1 VGEAVDNW
9 FGYSVA
15 TAGDVNGDGYSD
27 VVVGA
32 SGNSGTTGKAYLY
45 LGGADHLSVKASWT
59 PTGEA
64 ASDQFGVSVATAGDV
79 NGDGYA
85 DVVVGAP
92 GESAFTGKAYLFLG
106 EAGGL
111 AADSSWIAVGEAED
125 DNFGASVAT
134 AGDVN
139 GDGYSDVVVGAYGND
154 SSFGKAY
161 LYHGGVG
168 GLSLSATWT
177 AVGEAVDNWF
187 GYSVATAGDVN
198 GDGYSDVV
206 VGAHGHSTVTGKAYL
221 FLGGAGG
228 LSSSAAWTAVG
239 EATTGQFGASVATAG
254 DVNGDGYSDV
264 AVGARGFFGV
274 TGKAYLYLGGASGLS
289 ESASWTAM
297 GEVGGNAF
305 GGSVA
310 TVGDVNGDGYSD
322 VAVGAWGHN
331 SNTGK
336 AYVYLGGASGLSA
349 SASWTAVGEATDD
362 RFGLA
367 STAGDVNGDGYS
379 DVVVGAFGNTSFRG
393 KAYLALGGASGLSAT
408 AVWTASGQAPND
420 EFGYSVATAGDVNA
434 DGYSDVV
441 VGALGFSSTTGKAYL
456 YHGGGGAGVS
466 LVPRQLRS
474 DLSAPIHIGGP
485 AFEQQFRMGLTLHSP
500 VGRVWRKLQW
510 QIAPWGGAFAPAVN
524 PIQSDTS
531 WYINPVPIT
540 KPITLHEDLQRYLWR
555 ARIKY
560 HPAQSPFQPWSRWI
574 TLSANSL
581 QEADLFSTSQEAPPP
596 CVAPDEE
603 LYITTVTLD
612 GNGKPVLHYQDPNQP
627 SDVTGYNVYRSSSPA
642 GPWTVIGSNVVDMD
656 EGTPDN
662 QYVDQTG
669 DVGGPW
675 FYEVAAWNDACGAE
689 GPY

>member
-1 VGEAVDNW
+1 
-9 FGYSVA
+9 
-15 TAGDVNGDGYSD
+15 
-27 VVVGA
+27 
-32 SGNSGTTGKAYLY
+32 
-45 LGGADHLSVKASWT
+45 
-59 PTGEA
+59 
-64 ASDQFGVSVATAGDV
+64 
-79 NGDGYA
+79 
-85 DVVVGAP
+85 
-92 GESAFTGKAYLFLG
+92 
-106 EAGGL
+106 
-111 AADSSWIAVGEAED
+111 
-125 DNFGASVAT
+125 
-134 AGDVN
+134 
-139 GDGYSDVVVGAYGND
+139 
-154 SSFGKAY
+154 
-161 LYHGGVG
+161 
-168 GLSLSATWT
+168 
-177 AVGEAVDNWF
+177 
-187 GYSVATAGDVN
+187 
-198 GDGYSDVV
+198 
-206 VGAHGHSTVTGKAYL
+206 
-221 FLGGAGG
+221 
-228 LSSSAAWTAVG
+228 
-239 EATTGQFGASVATAG
+239 
-254 DVNGDGYSDV
+254 
-264 AVGARGFFGV
+264 
-274 TGKAYLYLGGASGLS
+274 
-289 ESASWTAM
+289 M